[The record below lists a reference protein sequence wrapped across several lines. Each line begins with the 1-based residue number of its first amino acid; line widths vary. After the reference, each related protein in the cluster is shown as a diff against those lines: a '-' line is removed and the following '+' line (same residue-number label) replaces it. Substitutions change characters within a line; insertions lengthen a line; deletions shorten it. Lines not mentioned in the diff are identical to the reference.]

1 MPTEMQ
7 IFTVPD
13 MQTMAASVAKSRL
26 FGLDESQAFTLML
39 LAQSEGIHPI
49 KAVQRFHVIQG
60 RPAMRADAMLA
71 DFQKLGG
78 TVEWLTESDDR
89 EKCEAV
95 FRHPK
100 HAPQGKTIRFGINDA
115 KAAGL
120 ANKDIWKAYP
130 SSMLRAHVVS
140 IGIRMIMPGIVAGLY
155 TEEEAGSF
163 IEPIDIEARPVP
175 EHHAIN
181 HDNQTGHGS
190 GAYAEPDDV
199 KAYQNFVDSEVSAV
213 NQRWCD
219 RLTSPSDGEI
229 LTEADSEITSTWEL
243 SGHLLKW
250 SKAQDWVKAPQDVRP
265 SQRDKFA
272 AVAWKDHMGE
282 FMEEARAYFKRKW
295 NEKLKAAHA
304 KAAKAA
310 GRHGKREAPEV
321 LELREQDEALDELA
335 TQEAGSRG

>member
-1 MPTEMQ
+1 MKTEIQ
-7 IFTVPD
+7 LFGVADI
-13 MQTMAASVAKSRL
+13 QQMAASVAKSRL
-26 FGLDESQAFTLML
+26 FGLDEAQCFTLML

-49 KAVQRFHVIQG
+49 KAVQRYHVIQG

-95 FRHPK
+95 FRHGK
-100 HAPQGKTIRFGINDA
+100 HAPDGKTIRFGMSDA

-130 SSMLRAHVVS
+130 SSMLRARVVS

-163 IEPIDIEARPVP
+163 IEPIEVQGREVP

-181 HDNQTGHGS
+181 HDNDTGHGS
-190 GAYAEPDDV
+190 GAYAPPEV
-199 KAYQNFVDSEVSAV
+199 VAAYQSFILSTVEEV
-213 NQRWCD
+213 NQKWLD
-219 RLTSPSDGEI
+219 AITDAHGEI
-229 LTEADSEITSTWEL
+229 VKDADGTISNEWEL

-250 SKAQDWVKAPQDVRP
+250 AKSQDWVKTPLEVRAG
-265 SQRDKFA
+265 QRDKFA
-272 AVAWKDHMGE
+272 AVAWDTHKGE
-282 FMEEARAYFKRKW
+282 FKEEAVRYLRGKWSAARKR
-295 NEKLKAAHA
+295 LKAP
-304 KAAKAA
+304 KP
-310 GRHGKREAPEV
+310 GQRRDTPEV
-321 LELREQDEALDELA
+321 LELREQDEGLDEML
-335 TQEAGSRG
+335 TTTEAGSRG